1 MQQGPGYL
9 RLDFLIIAANAS
21 LKKKDQ
27 LGCIQLLR
35 LCAEGY
41 ELSSDCTK
49 MGTIPVLIETLSKL
63 CGIPACHTIVAGV
76 LQPGTCRSGVCVKR
90 RENKE

>member
-21 LKKKDQ
+21 LKKIDQ
-27 LGCIQLLR
+27 LDCIQLLR

-41 ELSSDCTK
+41 ELSSDFCTE
-49 MGTIPVLIETLSKL
+49 MGTIPV
-63 CGIPACHTIVAGV
+63 
-76 LQPGTCRSGVCVKR
+76 
-90 RENKE
+90 